1 MTSDD
6 RNDGSNKQASISV
19 IVIIYA
25 FLLFLCERSRYFYVS
40 VATDGED
47 ERKDKKIL
55 ILKLLDL
62 PSISILCT
70 LLSITIIMNEYI
82 WFVSFTV

>member
-1 MTSDD
+1 MSVVD
-6 RNDGSNKQASISV
+6 ISPW
-19 IVIIYA
+19 
-25 FLLFLCERSRYFYVS
+25 LK
-40 VATDGED
+40 D
-47 ERKDKKIL
+47 EKIL

-82 WFVSFTV
+82 